1 MVKVLCHMNFVSI
14 KKIKLQKKKG
24 KKNIV
29 DH

>member
-14 KKIKLQKKKG
+14 KKTKLQKKKG
-24 KKNIV
+24 KKNTV

>member
-1 MVKVLCHMNFVSI
+1 MFKVLCYMNFVSI
-14 KKIKLQKKKG
+14 KKTKLQKRKE